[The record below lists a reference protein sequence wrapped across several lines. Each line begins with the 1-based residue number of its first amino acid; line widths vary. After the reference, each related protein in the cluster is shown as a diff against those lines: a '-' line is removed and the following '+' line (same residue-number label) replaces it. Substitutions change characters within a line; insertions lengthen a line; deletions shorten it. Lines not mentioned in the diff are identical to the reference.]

1 MNATWIRLAV
11 ATTAALA
18 TAVAIP
24 SPAQPAAPLLV
35 ARHLAPNGAAATP
48 TASRTSV
55 PVLAAGV
62 MTIRVDRPG
71 AMTIRIP
78 RTVTMSGPCL
88 SYSTPGTGLLGMLV
102 PVNVPGGAPLDFG
115 VLPRQLGGRAYSLA
129 CSAVNGQ
136 VAAGV
141 YNLYVAPMGR
151 GGTLRLVLPGLRGSI
166 TVHPLRRIAST
177 IRLLGDALPTAAA
190 PAHQAWSSMG
200 TLRGRGLAYVAV
212 WGSSRLSP
220 TSLIGACVYK
230 GAAPPEV
237 ATLPGCPGADY
248 FGAAPYS
255 GHLQPAEDYLAS
267 TTGELPAG
275 DYDFSAFAT
284 GLGASATAAA
294 LGWWLTY

>member
-1 MNATWIRLAV
+1 MNATWIRLALAASAAV
-11 ATTAALA
+11 ATAA
-18 TAVAIP
+18 AVP
-24 SPAQPAAPLLV
+24 SPAQPSAPVLT
-35 ARHLAPNGAAATP
+35 ARHLATGAASGSGIP
-48 TASRTSV
+48 TGA

-62 MTIRVDRPG
+62 MTIRVDRAA

-78 RTVTMSGPCL
+78 RAVTVSGPCL

-102 PVNVPGGAPLDFG
+102 PVNVSAGAPLDFG
-115 VLPRQLGGRAYSLA
+115 VLPPQLGGRAYSLA
-129 CSAVNGQ
+129 CSAVDGR

-151 GGTLRLVLPGLRGSI
+151 PGTLRLVLPGLRGSI
-166 TVHPLRRIAST
+166 AVHPTRRVAST
-177 IRLLGDALPTAAA
+177 VRLLGNALPAAA
-190 PAHQAWSSMG
+190 AAAHQAWSSMG

-212 WGSSRLSP
+212 WGSSALSP
-220 TSLIGACVYK
+220 SSVIGACVYK

-267 TTGELPAG
+267 TTGDLPAG
-275 DYDFSAFAT
+275 DYDFTGFAT